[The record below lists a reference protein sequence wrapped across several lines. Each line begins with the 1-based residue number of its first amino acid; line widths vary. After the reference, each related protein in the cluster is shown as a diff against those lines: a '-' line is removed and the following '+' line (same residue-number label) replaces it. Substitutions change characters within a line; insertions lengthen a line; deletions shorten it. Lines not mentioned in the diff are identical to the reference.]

1 MVLDSP
7 YRSLKSLVNDNVER
21 FLKNSFLAT
30 LSKGPATAILK
41 NYLLKSKIKYD
52 LEINQNKHL
61 LPIIG
66 SSCFFIISDQDEMIP
81 FKRFKKTIDEYRPKG
96 TKCGNYASLNAKT
109 KHGAARDEK
118 MIRKIFDFVKKKFT
132 LELAFVYDV
141 KFNEEYQKRSE
152 KNQKQGITRRET
164 VNTDIKGAHKRK
176 REDIRETIVELDE
189 EVQPGRPWELN
200 LNPSA
205 SHSFAQNTSQCS
217 EEEVR
222 RFPTSKTGKVQEE
235 TTRVPEK
242 TN

>member
-52 LEINQNKHL
+52 LELNQNKNL

-81 FKRFKKTIDEYRPKG
+81 YRRFKKTIEEYRPKG

-109 KHGAARDEK
+109 KHGAARDDK
-118 MIRKIFDFVKKKFT
+118 MIRKIFEFVKKKFT
-132 LELAFVYDV
+132 LELAFIYDV

-152 KNQKQGITRRET
+152 KNQKLGISRRET
-164 VNTDIKGAHKRK
+164 VNTEVMGGKKRRK
-176 REDIRETIVELDE
+176 KDNEIRETIVEQDE
-189 EVQPGRPWELN
+189 ETKPGNDL
-200 LNPSA
+200 
-205 SHSFAQNTSQCS
+205 
-217 EEEVR
+217 
-222 RFPTSKTGKVQEE
+222 
-235 TTRVPEK
+235 
-242 TN
+242 